1 LRRLARAAP
10 PDERRPDGGGSS
22 KERFRV
28 TFLYVLLG
36 LVILLLFVPWLL
48 RLRVTVHQFE
58 RGVLFTRGRFVRALP
73 PGAYWVLRPFHS
85 IRVIDMRSS
94 LVSIGGQ
101 EILSADHVA
110 VKATLALRIRVVAPD
125 VAVLAAK
132 SFEEVLYLEAQ
143 LILRDS
149 VSALPVDDLLQ
160 KRSELADQ
168 IRARLEPRAAEL
180 GLALETVGVKD
191 ITFPGALKQMF
202 AQVVAARKDA
212 QAAIERARGET
223 ASLRHLANAAR
234 LLEGNPALVTL
245 KTLQTAG
252 SGKNTLVLGLSQP
265 VLPLA
270 RDEAVEADRSP
281 KSLKVRTVEESPPAE
296 E

>member
-1 LRRLARAAP
+1 M
-10 PDERRPDGGGSS
+10 
-22 KERFRV
+22 

-36 LVILLLFVPWLL
+36 LVIFALVLPWFL
-48 RLRVTVHQFE
+48 RLRVTIHEFE
-58 RGVLFTRGRFVRALP
+58 RGVLFTRGRFARVLLP
-73 PGAYWVLRPFHS
+73 GVYWVIRPYHTL
-85 IRVIDMRSS
+85 RVIDMRSS

-101 EILSADHVA
+101 EILSADNVA

-132 SFEEVLYLEAQ
+132 SYEEVLYLEAQ

-149 VSALPVDDLLQ
+149 VSVLPVDELLQ
-160 KRSELADQ
+160 KRCELSDP
-168 IRARLEPRAAEL
+168 IRARLEPKAIEL
-180 GLALETVGVKD
+180 GVALETVGVKD
-191 ITFPGALKQMF
+191 ITFPGPLKQMF

-223 ASLRHLANAAR
+223 ATLRHLANAAK

-245 KTLQTAG
+245 KTLQAAS

-265 VLPLA
+265 VLPLG
-270 RDEAVEADRSP
+270 RDESPEAGHPLKPLKDSP
-281 KSLKVRTVEESPPAE
+281 DDEAPTAE

>member
-1 LRRLARAAP
+1 
-10 PDERRPDGGGSS
+10 
-22 KERFRV
+22 V
-28 TFLYVLLG
+28 TFAYVLLG
-36 LVILLLFVPWLL
+36 LVIFLLFVPWLL
-48 RLRVTVHQFE
+48 RLRVTVHEYE
-58 RGVLFTRGRFVRALP
+58 RGVLFTRGRLVRVLP
-73 PGAYWVLRPFHS
+73 PGAYWVLRPYHTV
-85 IRVIDMRSS
+85 RVLDMRSS

-101 EILSADHVA
+101 EILTADNVA
-110 VKATLALRIRVVAPD
+110 VKATLSLRIRVASPD
-125 VAVLAAK
+125 VSVLAAQ

-143 LILRDS
+143 LVLRDL

-160 KRSELADQ
+160 KRSELAAR
-168 IRARLEPRAAEL
+168 IRERLEPKATEL
-180 GLALETVGVKD
+180 GVALETVGVKD

-252 SGKNTLVLGLSQP
+252 SGKSTLVLGLSQP
-265 VLPLA
+265 ILPLE
-270 RDEAVEADRSP
+270 RDEVVEADRAP
-281 KSLKVRTVEESPPAE
+281 KSLKVSTEKEAPPIEE
-296 E
+296 